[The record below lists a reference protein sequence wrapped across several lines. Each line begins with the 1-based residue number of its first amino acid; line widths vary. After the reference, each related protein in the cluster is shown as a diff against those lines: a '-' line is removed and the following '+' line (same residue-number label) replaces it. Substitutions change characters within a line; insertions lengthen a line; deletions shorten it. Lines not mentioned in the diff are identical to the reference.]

1 MSELTEIEPALRA
14 VLVAQ
19 AKRGECIRYREL
31 AAEAQVPPPHTIHKT
46 AEALE
51 EIARADH
58 HAGRPLLATLAVGKA
73 NGGLPGPGFFQLLR
87 ELGRYD
93 GPDGGEPA
101 AEAHARE
108 LEAALAYWGRPSEAP
123 SEESEPA

>member
-1 MSELTEIEPALRA
+1 MEGMNELTAIEPALRA

-19 AKRGECIRYREL
+19 ARRGECIHYRDL
-31 AAEAQVPPPHTIHKT
+31 AAEARVPPPHKIHKT

-58 HAGRPLLATLAVGKA
+58 AAGRPLLSTLAVGKA

-101 AEAHARE
+101 RQAHARE
-108 LEAALAYWGRPSEAP
+108 LDAALAYWGDPG
-123 SEESEPA
+123 ESRTA

>member
-1 MSELTEIEPALRA
+1 MSDLTAIQPALRA

-19 AKRGECIRYREL
+19 ARRGETIQYRDL
-31 AAEAQVPPPHTIHKT
+31 ASEAQVPPPHSIHKT

-58 HAGRPLLATLAVGKA
+58 EAGRPLLATLAVGKA
-73 NGGLPGPGFFQLLR
+73 SGGLPGPGFFQLLR

-93 GPDGGEPA
+93 GPDTGPQA

-108 LEAALAYWGRPSEAP
+108 LEAALVYWGAP
-123 SEESEPA
+123 RAGEPA